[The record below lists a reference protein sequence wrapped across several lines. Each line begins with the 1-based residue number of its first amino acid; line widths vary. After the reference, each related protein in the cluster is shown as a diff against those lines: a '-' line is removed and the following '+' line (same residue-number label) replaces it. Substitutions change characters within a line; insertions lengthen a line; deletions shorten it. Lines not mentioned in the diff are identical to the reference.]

1 MTNEDY
7 VQRLQNLSNLPI
19 EEQLREAIVLIGERA
34 TSQAAQSAIGL
45 HDVVRREIA
54 DLKREF
60 DRVLLVAHE
69 IANSAARM
77 HGEIELMQAEGTRRS
92 QQELAAIQAE
102 VAQMRVRSH
111 ELTVGGFA
119 RMEIVEQ
126 AIAEL
131 RSDSREACRQRILLS
146 RWMMVMVLLS
156 LMTLLMMA
164 VHIAA
169 ITRMAG

>member
-34 TSQAAQSAIGL
+34 TSQAAQSALGL
-45 HDVVRREIA
+45 HEAIRREIA
-54 DLKREF
+54 DLKLEF
-60 DRVLLVAHE
+60 ERVVLVAHE
-69 IANSAARM
+69 IANSAAHM
-77 HGEIELMQAEGTRRS
+77 HGEIQLMQAEGTRRS

-126 AIAEL
+126 AIADL
-131 RSDSREACRQRILLS
+131 RSDACEASQQRALLS
-146 RWMMVMVLLS
+146 RWLMVVVLLS
-156 LMTLLMMA
+156 VMTLLMMA
-164 VHIAA
+164 AHIAVLA
-169 ITRMAG
+169 RMAS